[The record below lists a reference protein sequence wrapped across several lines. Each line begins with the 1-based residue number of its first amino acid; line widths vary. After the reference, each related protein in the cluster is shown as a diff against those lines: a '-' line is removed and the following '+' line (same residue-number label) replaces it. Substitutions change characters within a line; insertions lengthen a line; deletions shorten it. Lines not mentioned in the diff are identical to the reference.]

1 MGVSNMGVRVRL
13 LALVVGIALVGSI
26 GGMLIHTQSW
36 VIGSQVLWVLPF
48 VLAMLTGIAKTT
60 TV

>member
-1 MGVSNMGVRVRL
+1 MGVRVRL
-13 LALVVGIALVGSI
+13 FAAVVSVAAVGSI
-26 GGMLIHTQSW
+26 GGALIHTRSW

-48 VLAMLTGIAKTT
+48 VIAMLTGVAKTT

>member
-1 MGVSNMGVRVRL
+1 MGVRVRL
-13 LALVVGIALVGSI
+13 FAAVVCVAAGGSI
-26 GGMLIHTQSW
+26 GGMLIHIHSW
-36 VIGSQVLWVLPF
+36 VIGSQALWVLPF